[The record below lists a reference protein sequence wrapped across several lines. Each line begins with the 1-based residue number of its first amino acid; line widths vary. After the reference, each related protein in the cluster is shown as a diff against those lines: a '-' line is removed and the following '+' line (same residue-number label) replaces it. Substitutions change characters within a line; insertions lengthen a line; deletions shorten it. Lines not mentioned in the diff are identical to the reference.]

1 MARVASRVTTH
12 KRHKK
17 ILNRAKGFYGARSK
31 NYKTARQA
39 VRKAMSHSTRD
50 RKQRQ
55 RRMRELWIMR
65 INAAVREHGT
75 SYNKFISS
83 LKKSG
88 IDLDRKMLSEIA
100 INDKELFAAIIRE
113 SQLS

>member
-1 MARVASRVTTH
+1 MARVASSVTTH

-17 ILNRAKGFYGARSK
+17 ILDRAKGFYGARSK

-55 RRMRELWIMR
+55 RRMRRLWIMR
-65 INAAVREHGT
+65 INAAARLNNL
-75 SYNKFISS
+75 SYSRFMSELSKSS
-83 LKKSG
+83 IL
-88 IDLDRKMLSEIA
+88 LNRKILSDIA
-100 INDKELFAAIIRE
+100 INEPEMFTALVNKVLN
-113 SQLS
+113 

>member
-1 MARVASRVTTH
+1 MSRVASSVTTY

-39 VRKAMSHSTRD
+39 VRKAMAHSTRD

-55 RRMRELWIMR
+55 RRMRRLWIMR
-65 INAAVREHGT
+65 LNAAARAHGM
-75 SYNKFISS
+75 SYSRFIGALKSS
-83 LKKSG
+83 SYWS
-88 IDLDRKMLSEIA
+88 IT
-100 INDKELFAAIIRE
+100 FH
-113 SQLS
+113 

>member
-1 MARVASRVTTH
+1 MARVASSVTTH
-12 KRHKK
+12 RRHKK

-55 RRMRELWIMR
+55 RRMRVLWIMR
-65 INAAVREHGT
+65 INAAVREAGL
-75 SYNKFISS
+75 SYSKFINA
-83 LKKSG
+83 LKKSE
-88 IDLDRKMLSEIA
+88 ISLDRKMLAEIA
-100 INDKELFAAIIRE
+100 VNDKDLFNSIIKKA
-113 SQLS
+113 QVA